1 MLRLGRVHLG
11 GAVAIRDIFVSG
23 DGVDSADGTT
33 WNTRVRTFTRARAL
47 ASPVAAPD
55 RVRFIVGQFIMA
67 GQANFGQQL
76 GKGIGAGSDVPDG
89 WSMTAHDPNLPWH
102 FTDLDVLNQPSDFVQ
117 VFLSGANDYNAN
129 TSGCPNI
136 RSNGGT
142 NAGQPTGIWVTT
154 RNVAGARPEY
164 RVIRVWRGGRPLTIG
179 SVTAVPSAYDP
190 YNEIWEARSF
200 ATLGLD
206 ETHTWTQLTPTEV
219 WQEDDDPDP
228 VPTPIGARLFVFSP
242 KGNPALSTVWGGIT
256 LLTQFSAGAVSVLD
270 LGLLTI
276 RESKNWHVDETIRAM
291 GGGFGTF
298 KIRGGCEGGRFEAR
312 VDVASPYQPVV
323 DLRAHTVSGTV
334 KDTFTALEVSPRWD
348 MRVVGKPYYEID
360 NMHNTGA
367 SDALRIAGNARV
379 TGLLVRGRTSGAG
392 ELCYVRDP
400 GHTAIG
406 RAEPAAGVILDGL
419 TVERD
424 FSVYIGGMQY
434 QRAFGI
440 NGDSNL
446 VRNCTLG
453 GRVYGQRTPSQITGN
468 VQVVGLEFHYG
479 QQMIPASPDNVSRYP
494 SRFNGDERIFSNDHP
509 DGKNRDGVGLVVSI
523 DGTIAVRDCVFNA
536 VHAPGLRVGASVA
549 PGTGDAC
556 VVENCTFINSAVPGS
571 QRTAVLV
578 DVRNNAAGA
587 VRLRNNSAVGYDA
600 GGQWTTNGF
609 NRNTVALENLQLSQ
623 ANGGPGVAE
632 NVGWVRQAFAACYG

>member
-1 MLRLGRVHLG
+1 
-11 GAVAIRDIFVSG
+11 VAIRDIFVSG

-33 WNTRVRTFTRARAL
+33 WNTRVRTFTRARAI
-47 ASPVAAPD
+47 ASGILAPD
-55 RVRFIVGQFIMA
+55 RVRFVVGQFNMK

-76 GKGIGAGSDVPDG
+76 GKGIGTGSDVPDG
-89 WSMTAHDPNLPWH
+89 WSMTARDPNLPWH
-102 FTDLDVLNQPSDFVQ
+102 FTDLDVLNQTSDFVQ

-129 TSGCPNI
+129 TAGCPNI
-136 RSNGGT
+136 RDNSGT
-142 NAGQPTGIWVTT
+142 NAGAPTGIWVTT
-154 RNVAGARPEY
+154 RNVAGTRPEY

-179 SVTAVPSAYDP
+179 SLTAVPSAYDP

-206 ETHTWTQLTPTEV
+206 ETHSWTQLTPTEV
-219 WQEDDDPDP
+219 WQEDDDPAP
-228 VPTPIGARLFVFSP
+228 VPTPIGGRLFVFSP

-256 LLTQFSAGAVSVLD
+256 LLTQWSAGAVGVLD

-276 RESKNWHVDETIRAM
+276 RQSNDWHVDETIRAM
-291 GGGFGTF
+291 GGGFGAF
-298 KIRGGCEGGRFEAR
+298 KIRGGCTGGRFEAR
-312 VDVASPYQPVV
+312 VDVGTPYQPLV
-323 DLRAHTVSGTV
+323 DLRAHPGF
-334 KDTFTALEVSPRWD
+334 DTFNAIEVSPRWD
-348 MRVVGKPYYEID
+348 LRVVGKPYYEID
-360 NMHNTGA
+360 NMHSTGA
-367 SDALRIAGNARV
+367 SDALRIAGNSRV
-379 TGLLVRGRTSGAG
+379 TGLLIRGRTSGAG

-406 RAEPAAGVILDGL
+406 RAQPAAGVILDGL

-479 QQMIPASPDNVSRYP
+479 QQMIPASPDGVPNYP
-494 SRFNGDERIFSNDHP
+494 SRFNNGVRPFANVHP
-509 DGKNRDGVGLVVSI
+509 DGKNRDAAGLVVTI

-536 VHAPGLRVGASVA
+536 VHGPGLRVGASVA

-556 VVENCTFINSAVPGS
+556 VVENCTFINSAVPDS

-578 DVRNNAAGA
+578 DVRNSAAGA
-587 VRLRNNSAVGYDA
+587 VRLRNNTAVGYAA
-600 GGQWTTNGF
+600 GGQWTTTGF
-609 NRNTVALENLQLSQ
+609 NRNTVALENLQVAQ
-623 ANGGPGVAE
+623 PNGPGVIE